1 MNQDTLRRL
10 LPRIQ
15 QLARQAG
22 DVILDVYRD
31 EFTVDA
37 KADQSPVTPADRRAN
52 RVLREGL
59 ARLDPGL
66 PIVSEETAPPAF
78 SERRDWHRYWLVDPL
93 DGTRQFVARSDQFAV
108 NIALVERHRPVLG
121 IVHAPALG
129 QTWFG
134 GPGLGAFRQ
143 ADGGEP
149 QSIRVTPQAQDPL
162 RIVLGNSRPGP
173 RTRATLNRL
182 PEHETRV
189 WGASIKFCLIAEGN
203 ADLFPRYGPISEW
216 DMAAA
221 QAILEAAGGHL
232 TDMRHLHPLRYNT
245 REALTT
251 SDILAFGDS
260 RVDWRRYLAEEVR
273 P

>member
-1 MNQDTLRRL
+1 MNQATLRRL
-10 LPRIQ
+10 LPQIQ
-15 QLARQAG
+15 QLAREAG
-22 DVILDVYRD
+22 SAILDVYRN

-52 RVLREGL
+52 RVLRDGL
-59 ARLDPGL
+59 ARLEPGL
-66 PIVSEETAPPAF
+66 PVVSEETAPPGF
-78 SERRDWHRYWLVDPL
+78 RERRDWQRYWLVDPL
-93 DGTRQFVARSDQFAV
+93 DGTRQFIARSDQFAV

-149 QSIRVTPQAQDPL
+149 EAIRVAPRAQDPL

-173 RTRATLNRL
+173 RTRATLERL
-182 PEHETRV
+182 PEYETRI

-232 TDMRHLHPLRYNT
+232 TDMRQLRPIRYNT
-245 REALTT
+245 AESLTT
-251 SDILAFGDS
+251 SDILAFADK
-260 RVDWRRYLAEEVR
+260 RVDWRRYLAGEVQ

>member
-1 MNQDTLRRL
+1 MDTDLTVL
-10 LPRIQ
+10 VEEAATI
-15 QLARQAG
+15 AESAG
-22 DVILDVYRD
+22 REILSIYAGHFDV
-31 EFTVDA
+31 ET
-37 KADQSPVTPADRRAN
+37 KADDSPLTAADRAAHTLINRALETLTPDIP
-52 RVLREGL
+52 VLSEEG
-59 ARLDPGL
+59 GL
-66 PIVSEETAPPAF
+66 PDFEA
-78 SERRDWHRYWLVDPL
+78 RRHWSRYWLVDPL
-93 DGTRQFVARSDQFAV
+93 DGTRQFIARSDQFAV

-149 QSIRVTPQAQDPL
+149 EAIRVAPRAQDPL

-173 RTRATLNRL
+173 RTRATLERL
-182 PEHETRV
+182 PEYETRI

-232 TDMRHLHPLRYNT
+232 TDMRQLRPIRYNT
-245 REALTT
+245 AESLTT
-251 SDILAFGDS
+251 SDILAFADK
-260 RVDWRRYLAEEVR
+260 RVDWRRYLAGEVQ